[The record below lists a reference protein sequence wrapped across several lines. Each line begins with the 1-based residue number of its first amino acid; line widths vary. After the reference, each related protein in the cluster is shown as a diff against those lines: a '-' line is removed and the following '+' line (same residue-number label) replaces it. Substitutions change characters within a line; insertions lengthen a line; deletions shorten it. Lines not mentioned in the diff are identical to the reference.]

1 MSEAISKEISEDYPL
16 QEAVETQKI
25 DTGTEPDNETINSIN
40 WWEKRVLRSVDQL
53 KLWQDNPR
61 LDPAESHV
69 TLADFTE
76 ELISIK
82 KDKDSFLDLVSSI
95 ASKGFKSFDPI
106 VVWQNDKGKYVVA
119 EGNRRTLALKL
130 LRTPD
135 KAPRSIRRFIL
146 QQSELIDRTE
156 IDKVR
161 VCVAPSYDEC
171 EWYVLQRHSSSSLQM
186 RWERLQQQRLI
197 VSLCDKYNN
206 DLEIIRDK
214 TGFTRSEIERTLR
227 YVTIRNL
234 ATRQEVT
241 SLMDLD
247 EKEII
252 YSHRIPMSILERWF
266 DSLDVREAWGIE
278 YAGSSIKIISNEKSF
293 LYAYGRFLKLIFNPE
308 KSGAEFTVNTR
319 SIPERNKEILAI
331 LPSVSFVHDDTEKN
345 KPEAANKATSSSN
358 NDTEGDKDTNPLPG
372 GEHEKGEQKPEED
385 KASKKNLSANPDR
398 NKLVEEFYK
407 INVSSYKLAALF
419 KEFKA
424 LPVARYKNTTAA
436 SLRVFLDLSVDEYIG
451 CENLKE
457 DLAKKHGC
465 AYGSTTLHQRLS
477 FITNTHIKDPISNRV
492 IGKLLQHNEHYS
504 LDTLN
509 SYIHGTDTHNVSK
522 RFINGFWDMLAPLFK
537 VLIELKEG

>member
-1 MSEAISKEISEDYPL
+1 MSDEIKEDNPLSKAIESEVDSVY
-16 QEAVETQKI
+16 
-25 DTGTEPDNETINSIN
+25 TEPENETTNSAS

-61 LDPAESHV
+61 LDPAENHV
-69 TLADFTE
+69 TIADFTE

-82 KDKDSFLDLVSSI
+82 RDRDSFFDLVSSI

-130 LRTPD
+130 LRTPN
-135 KAPRSIRRFIL
+135 KAPRSIKRFIL
-146 QQSELIDRTE
+146 QQSERIDRADIE
-156 IDKVR
+156 KVR
-161 VCVAPSYDEC
+161 VCVAPNYDEC
-171 EWYVLQRHSSSSLQM
+171 EWYVLQRHSSSSLQV

-227 YVTIRNL
+227 YVKIRNL
-234 ATRQEVT
+234 ATRQEIT
-241 SLMDLD
+241 SLMDLE

-252 YSHRIPMSILERWF
+252 YSHRVPMSILERWF

-278 YAGSSIKIISNEKSF
+278 YAGSSIKIMSNEASF
-293 LYAYGRFLKLIFNPE
+293 LHAYGKFLKLIFNSE
-308 KSGAEFTVNTR
+308 KSDAEFKINTR
-319 SIPERNKEILAI
+319 SIPERNKEILAL
-331 LPSVSFVHDDTEKN
+331 LPEVSFTHDNTEKSTSEDDDKTTTN
-345 KPEAANKATSSSN
+345 NGAEQAEGGESSS
-358 NDTEGDKDTNPLPG
+358 DKEP
-372 GEHEKGEQKPEED
+372 EKDGSKTEED
-385 KASKKNLSANPDR
+385 KPLKKNLSANPDR
-398 NKLVEEFYK
+398 NKLVDEFYK

-457 DLAKKHGC
+457 GLAKKHSC
-465 AYGSTTLHQRLS
+465 AYGSTTLQQRLS
-477 FITNTHIKDPISNRV
+477 FITNTHIKDPLANKV
-492 IGKLLQHNEHYS
+492 IGKLLQHNEHHS

-509 SYIHGTDTHNVSK
+509 NYIHGTDTHNVSK
-522 RFINGFWDMLAPLFK
+522 RFINGFWDMLTPLFI
-537 VLIELKEG
+537 VLIQLKAE

>member
-1 MSEAISKEISEDYPL
+1 MMSEEVNENYPL
-16 QEAVETQKI
+16 SDTANNEEDNVYVEP
-25 DTGTEPDNETINSIN
+25 ENETTNEIN

-61 LDPAESHV
+61 LDPAENHV
-69 TLADFTE
+69 TLADFAE

-82 KDKDSFLDLVSSI
+82 RDKDSFFELVSSI

-106 VVWQNDKGKYVVA
+106 VVWQNEKGKYVVA

-130 LRTPD
+130 LRNPN

-146 QQSELIDRTE
+146 QQSELIDRADIE
-156 IDKVR
+156 KVR

-171 EWYVLQRHSSSSLQM
+171 EWYILQRHSTSSMQV

-206 DLEIIRDK
+206 DLEVIRYK

-227 YVTIRNL
+227 YVKIRNL

-278 YAGSSIKIISNEKSF
+278 YAGSSIKIMSNEASF
-293 LYAYGRFLKLIFNPE
+293 LYAYGKFLKLIFNSE
-308 KSGAEFTVNTR
+308 KSDAEFKINTR
-319 SIPERNKEILAI
+319 SIPERNKEILAL
-331 LPSVSFVHDDTEKN
+331 LPEVSFTDNNT
-345 KPEAANKATSSSN
+345 PSGEASNTATNNDGKQDNDNQSSN
-358 NDTEGDKDTNPLPG
+358 NEPEKDDSKVD
-372 GEHEKGEQKPEED
+372 EKKTI
-385 KASKKNLSANPDR
+385 KKNLSANPDR
-398 NKLVEEFYK
+398 NKLVDEFYQ

-419 KEFKA
+419 REFKQ

-451 CENLKE
+451 CENLKQE
-457 DLAKKHGC
+457 LAKKHSC

-477 FITNTHIKDPISNRV
+477 FIANTYIKDPLANKV
-492 IGKLLQHNEHYS
+492 IGKLLQHNEHHS

-509 SYIHGTDTHNVSK
+509 NYIHGTDTHNVSK
-522 RFINGFWDMLAPLFK
+522 RFINGFWDMLTPLFK
-537 VLIELKEG
+537 VLIELKAE